1 MSGKATYQELI
12 HQNDPCYLNSIPNVF
27 NLWMI
32 SSLTFPVHALR
43 ACVNKLRRAALV
55 LTPVL
60 ACSVLAASG
69 QDEVRSDKEV
79 QSLLTEAARLTGQVE
94 SLRDRM
100 MVLVRLA
107 LATGKSGDSTTAKIN
122 FDEAL
127 ECVDGFPPQEH
138 FADFHR
144 QSIAEARMEVGDV
157 EGADRTLG
165 RIKDDSQRSEAF
177 SRRGDFEGAILKA
190 PAIQNAENRDE
201 FLQSISEMQLE
212 ASNRHESQGV
222 DQWAYTDNCPD
233 IAAADGLDTPDEKAP
248 CLAYWGSQLATE
260 GERGTALEI
269 LRRAHKESRLIAD
282 LNLRAYTL
290 EETARGQARAGSMK
304 EASRSL
310 AEARPVALAA
320 YRKTKL
326 KHGWTQIVEDLVQL
340 EVEWGDI
347 DGASSTLEQV
357 EDGDKMNA
365 FYRVA
370 CAVVENGH
378 KKEALT
384 WATSQ
389 ISSRDRA
396 LVLIGIAEALLSPT
410 QSTAAGH

>member
-1 MSGKATYQELI
+1 
-12 HQNDPCYLNSIPNVF
+12 
-27 NLWMI
+27 
-32 SSLTFPVHALR
+32 
-43 ACVNKLRRAALV
+43 
-55 LTPVL
+55 
-60 ACSVLAASG
+60 
-69 QDEVRSDKEV
+69 
-79 QSLLTEAARLTGQVE
+79 
-94 SLRDRM
+94 
-100 MVLVRLA
+100 
-107 LATGKSGDSTTAKIN
+107 
-122 FDEAL
+122 
-127 ECVDGFPPQEH
+127 
-138 FADFHR
+138 
-144 QSIAEARMEVGDV
+144 
-157 EGADRTLG
+157 
-165 RIKDDSQRSEAF
+165 
-177 SRRGDFEGAILKA
+177 
-190 PAIQNAENRDE
+190 
-201 FLQSISEMQLE
+201 
-212 ASNRHESQGV
+212 
-222 DQWAYTDNCPD
+222 
-233 IAAADGLDTPDEKAP
+233 
-248 CLAYWGSQLATE
+248 
-260 GERGTALEI
+260 
-269 LRRAHKESRLIAD
+269 
-282 LNLRAYTL
+282 
-290 EETARGQARAGSMK
+290 MK

-410 QSTAAGH
+410 QSTAVGHKL